1 MDTTEVAS
9 IDSRL
14 ARVEAL
20 YWIDKRTAFNAA
32 QLWLGQLGPGDHEAT
47 SRRLELVQASVRVR
61 SGEISRGA
69 LQAQQILIWAVEN
82 GDFAVQSRC
91 HRVLGAVFDM
101 VGDSAMALEHAVAAN
116 NLLADSEEPIMRA
129 AVRLCLAD
137 ALGCAGSHDEAEIR
151 YGEALTLVSD
161 DDETKIRYVILNNL
175 AFNCFRAHKPTQAL
189 AVVQRLL
196 TVSKLNGRPLEM
208 HARDTVGR
216 IYLTVGRVIEAVQV
230 LLPAMDAV
238 PADSNP
244 DDVAMCLVALAEVF
258 RAQGQ
263 PDEAQQAINRCQVV
277 CREHELTHWAAEIS
291 REQAETFAATED
303 FRGAFEAYRD
313 YHQKFEL
320 QRSKANEARGR
331 LLETMFRTTEA
342 RRESER
348 YRELAVRDPLT
359 GLHNRRYVDEQLSLA
374 LMRLR
379 DGGPQLAI
387 AMIDLDHFKQVNDRF
402 SHEVGDD
409 VLRAVGKILSQA
421 VSTAP
426 GAVAARMGGEE
437 FLLVLPDLTPDVA
450 GERFEALRRSI
461 ADYDWRLIAAGLTVT
476 ASIGVVVAPADGQRS
491 PVLLRTADARLYLA
505 KGSGRNRV
513 ICSSAEDRTPDS
525 PPRRTGSR
533 LQD

>member
-1 MDTTEVAS
+1 
-9 IDSRL
+9 
-14 ARVEAL
+14 
-20 YWIDKRTAFNAA
+20 
-32 QLWLGQLGPGDHEAT
+32 
-47 SRRLELVQASVRVR
+47 
-61 SGEISRGA
+61 
-69 LQAQQILIWAVEN
+69 
-82 GDFAVQSRC
+82 
-91 HRVLGAVFDM
+91 
-101 VGDSAMALEHAVAAN
+101 
-116 NLLADSEEPIMRA
+116 
-129 AVRLCLAD
+129 
-137 ALGCAGSHDEAEIR
+137 
-151 YGEALTLVSD
+151 
-161 DDETKIRYVILNNL
+161 
-175 AFNCFRAHKPTQAL
+175 
-189 AVVQRLL
+189 
-196 TVSKLNGRPLEM
+196 
-208 HARDTVGR
+208 VGR
-216 IYLTVGRVIEAVQV
+216 IAEAVQM

-244 DDVAMCLVALAEVF
+244 DDTAMCLVALAEVF
-258 RAQGQ
+258 RAQGR

-450 GERFEALRRSI
+450 GEQFEALRRSI

-533 LQD
+533 PQG